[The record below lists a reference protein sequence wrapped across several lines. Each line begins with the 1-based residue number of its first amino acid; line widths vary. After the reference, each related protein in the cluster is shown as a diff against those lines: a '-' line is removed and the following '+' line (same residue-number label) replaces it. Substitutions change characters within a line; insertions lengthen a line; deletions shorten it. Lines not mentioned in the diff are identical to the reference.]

1 MQFSFFH
8 QCFAIFVSL
17 VGSYPLTRLP
27 TKFEGDLLAISF
39 NELYQYNGEYGD
51 LKLNRF
57 DGSPLNINFPS
68 QMIGLF
74 CDSLG
79 LVLSVLSL
87 DV

>member
-1 MQFSFFH
+1 
-8 QCFAIFVSL
+8 
-17 VGSYPLTRLP
+17 
-27 TKFEGDLLAISF
+27 LLAISF

-51 LKLNRF
+51 LKLNSV

-74 CDSLG
+74 CDP